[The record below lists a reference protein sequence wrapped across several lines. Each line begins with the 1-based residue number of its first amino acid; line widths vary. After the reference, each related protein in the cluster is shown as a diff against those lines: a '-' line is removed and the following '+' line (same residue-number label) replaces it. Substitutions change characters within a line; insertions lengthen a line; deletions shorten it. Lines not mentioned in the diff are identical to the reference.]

1 MWKIVFNTSWYET
14 WSPIHINSTR
24 YECVR
29 LCLCSIG
36 TENVNLHNINKFT
49 FICFRMFRGWRAK
62 KSLCIW
68 LGLGKTRKYLP
79 LVHSFYFA
87 CSPPHPPSKHTHAT
101 HPPTPFSPT
110 LRPLTYL
117 CTRTRVILAP
127 AWPWHKCFSRILIW
141 RLVSGG

>member
-87 CSPPHPPSKHTHAT
+87 CSPAASTLQTHTRHTSTYPLFAN
-101 HPPTPFSPT
+101 PPTSYVFVYTNACYSGAGVA
-110 LRPLTYL
+110 LT
-117 CTRTRVILAP
+117 
-127 AWPWHKCFSRILIW
+127 
-141 RLVSGG
+141 